1 MNPTHPAPA
10 VIHSSF
16 PDPQQLSWQRLILRF
31 QNLPKWL
38 TALFVVIL
46 ALMIGYADYISG
58 WELSLFVFYAI
69 PIVLAVWLFGSRSGM
84 ATAALCGF
92 IWLVANEASHPYE
105 TLIGYGWAMLSRFF
119 YFSVVVFAV
128 SAVRNKQEADA
139 SRIKM
144 LEERRQLEL
153 DIVSVSEHEQQRIG
167 QDLHDGLCQ
176 HLAAIGCATRVLAD
190 ELHSMNRP
198 ESRDASMIE
207 EAIQQAMLE
216 ARNLARGI
224 FPVHVDRSG
233 LAAALVDL
241 AQMMGR
247 LTGTQITVEN
257 SDNISIDSPEAS
269 MHLYRIAQE
278 AVANA
283 TRHSGATTITI
294 SLLPVDEGIELRI
307 EDNGTGITIDAGDR
321 YPGMGLRTMRY
332 RAEVLGGSLKT
343 VRLPSGGTL
352 VTCRFQP
359 QPPSP

>member
-1 MNPTHPAPA
+1 MVA
-10 VIHSSF
+10 
-16 PDPQQLSWQRLILRF
+16 
-31 QNLPKWL
+31 
-38 TALFVVIL
+38 
-46 ALMIGYADYISG
+46 
-58 WELSLFVFYAI
+58 
-69 PIVLAVWLFGSRSGM
+69 
-84 ATAALCGF
+84 ATICGL

-105 TLIGYGWAMLSRFF
+105 TQIGFGWAMLSRLF

-190 ELHSMNRP
+190 ELHSVNRP
-198 ESRDASMIE
+198 ESRDANMIA

-224 FPVHVDRSG
+224 FPVHVDRIG

-247 LTGTQITVEN
+247 LTGTQINVEN
-257 SDNISIDSPEAS
+257 SDNLSIDSPEAS

-283 TRHSGATTITI
+283 IRHSGASTIAI
-294 SLLPVDEGIELRI
+294 SLIPEGDFIELRI
-307 EDNGTGITIDAGDR
+307 EDNGTGIEADAANQCL
-321 YPGMGLRTMRY
+321 GMGLRTMRY
-332 RAEVLGGSLKT
+332 RAEVLGGSLET
-343 VRLPSGGTL
+343 IRHPSGGTL

-359 QPPSP
+359 QPSLK

>member
-1 MNPTHPAPA
+1 MNPMHPAPA
-10 VIHSSF
+10 VIHPPL
-16 PDPQQLSWQRLILRF
+16 PDRQPLSLQRLIRPLQF
-31 QNLPKWL
+31 LPKWL
-38 TALFVVIL
+38 TALLIVFL
-46 ALMIGYADYISG
+46 ALLVGWADYTTG
-58 WELSLFVFYAI
+58 WELSLFIFYAI
-69 PIVLAVWLFGSRSGM
+69 PIILAVWLLGSRSGM
-84 ATAALCGF
+84 VAATICGL

-105 TLIGYGWAMLSRFF
+105 TQIGFGWAMLSRLF

-190 ELHSMNRP
+190 ELHSVNRP

-224 FPVHVDRSG
+224 FPVHVDRIG

-241 AQMMGR
+241 AQMMSR
-247 LTGTQITVEN
+247 LTGTQINVEN

-283 TRHSGATTITI
+283 IRHSGASTITL
-294 SLLPVDEGIELRI
+294 SLLPVDDCVELRV
-307 EDNGTGITIDAGDR
+307 EDNGSGITADAGEQSL
-321 YPGMGLRTMRY
+321 GMGLRTMRY
-332 RAEVLGGSLKT
+332 RAEVLGGVLKT
-343 VRLPSGGTL
+343 IRLPSGGTL
-352 VTCRFQP
+352 VTCRFQL
-359 QPPSP
+359 PPSST

>member
-1 MNPTHPAPA
+1 MNPMQPAPA
-10 VIHSSF
+10 AIHPSL
-16 PDPQQLSWQRLILRF
+16 PDPQPLPWLRFMLRF
-31 QNLPKWL
+31 QALPKWL
-38 TALFVVIL
+38 TALLIALL
-46 ALMIGYADYISG
+46 ALLVGSADYITG
-58 WELSLFVFYAI
+58 WELSLFIFYAI
-69 PIVLAVWLFGSRSGM
+69 PIILAVWLLGSRAGM
-84 ATAALCGF
+84 VAAALCSI

-105 TLIGYGWAMLSRFF
+105 TLIGYNWAMLSRLF

-128 SAVRNKQEADA
+128 SAVRNKQKADA

-176 HLAAIGCATRVLAD
+176 HLAAIGCAARVLAD
-190 ELHSMNRP
+190 ELHSLNRP
-198 ESRDASMIE
+198 ESRDANMIE
-207 EAIQQAMLE
+207 EAIQHAMLE

-224 FPVHVDRSG
+224 FPVHVDRTG

-283 TRHSGATTITI
+283 IRHSGASTITI
-294 SLLPVDEGIELRI
+294 SLLPVDDGIELRVA
-307 EDNGTGITIDAGDR
+307 DNGSGITADAGEQCL
-321 YPGMGLRTMRY
+321 GMGLRTMRY
-332 RAEVLGGSLKT
+332 RAEVLGGVLNT
-343 VRLPSGGTL
+343 IRLPSGGTL
-352 VTCRFQP
+352 VTCRFQI
-359 QPPSP
+359 QPSST